1 MRSGLVLFV
10 LPGVVGR
17 SSHDADRPQFE
28 HRHAPSPRR
37 INHPSRLALAAGHR
51 IDRGRRHFGI
61 VHAHVEGFPTSWD
74 EPPEGVENIKGKL
87 IKTLVGTLIA
97 IPIIAQMVQR
107 TEISRYFLFTA
118 GSLAFGYMIREAAK
132 ATKIERDRM
141 KVIFVLIFFLMIF
154 WSFFDQGGS
163 SINLFT
169 DRNVDRVQEAK
180 VVEADAVGTTIQDLT
195 LTQEQLGYTVSGEV
209 ITIEVVEAR
218 GNWLDTKS

>member
-1 MRSGLVLFV
+1 M
-10 LPGVVGR
+10 
-17 SSHDADRPQFE
+17 
-28 HRHAPSPRR
+28 
-37 INHPSRLALAAGHR
+37 
-51 IDRGRRHFGI
+51 
-61 VHAHVEGFPTSWD
+61 
-74 EPPEGVENIKGKL
+74 
-87 IKTLVGTLIA
+87 TLVGTLIA

-118 GSLAFGYMIREAAK
+118 GSLAFGYMILEAAK

-169 DRNVDRVQEAK
+169 DQNVDRVQESA
-180 VVEADAVGTTIQDLT
+180 VVEADVVGTTIQDLT

-209 ITIEVVEAR
+209 ITIEVVDGGSR
-218 GNWLDTKS
+218 IGPLSSRKW